1 MNAKERVRAAINRQ
15 PVDRIPLGFY
25 CADCDTVERVIGRKT
40 FVRNKIGIQLAIWEG
55 RRDEVV
61 ESLKADS
68 VEFYQK
74 INTVDLLTYKEAQTV
89 PTKDYVPDPPKKI
102 ADDLWEDKRGRVFK
116 ASYLSNELVCVHD
129 PNKRDVDD
137 FTPEMFP
144 DPTEEDLA
152 PPDPSQFEAWDH
164 FVDVFAN
171 DRYIAGHSGGMVALT
186 QVGGQESGLMMYVL
200 KPEVVHAASRRA
212 VKIAEA
218 RDRQNIHPRQDG
230 VLFDQDMA
238 GTNGPMI
245 SPKLFREHC
254 LPYMKQRVAHVKSFG
269 QQILLHNCGDNRLLM
284 SMFVEAGI
292 ECYQSLQTNAGM
304 TLENLQRDFSDHIVF
319 WGGLA
324 VENLIEGTPDDVRRN
339 VREAMEKGSEAPGF
353 ILGPSHSIAYGT
365 KYENFMAMLDEHDT
379 LAGRLAA
386 V

>member
-1 MNAKERVRAAINRQ
+1 MNSFGFSHSLLVRLAPDSTRRYLQYRNMDILSQRIHAMNAKERVRATINRQ

-40 FVRNKIGIQLAIWEG
+40 YVRNKIGIQLALWEG

-74 INTVDLLTYKEAQTV
+74 IDTVDLLTYKEAQTL
-89 PTKDYVPDPPKKI
+89 PPKDYVPNPPKKI
-102 ADDLWEDKRGRVFK
+102 ADDLWEDRNGRIYK

-129 PNKRDVDD
+129 PNKRDVDE

-144 DPTEEDLA
+144 EPSEEDLA

-164 FVDVFAN
+164 FVSVFAK

-186 QVGGQESGLMMYVL
+186 HVGGQESGLMMYVIN
-200 KPEVVHAASRRA
+200 PEVVHAASRRA
-212 VKIAEA
+212 VIIAEA
-218 RDRQNIHPRQDG
+218 RDTQVIRPEQDG

-254 LPYMKQRVAHVKSFG
+254 FPYMKQRVAHVKSLG

-284 SMFVEAGI
+284 PMFAEAGI

-324 VENLIEGTPDDVRRN
+324 VENLIEGTPEDVRRN
-339 VREAMEKGSEAPGF
+339 VR
-353 ILGPSHSIAYGT
+353 
-365 KYENFMAMLDEHDT
+365 
-379 LAGRLAA
+379 
-386 V
+386 